1 MGEGGLIHR
10 IALFP
15 GELWSFQ
22 VIWGLDVEVA
32 SPAFLVELWPVL
44 AQPTHRVGASRWPLP
59 QAVSSDSRMKVAL
72 SWDCGVETVYRGN
85 PVCLNLLLATH

>member
-1 MGEGGLIHR
+1 MIHR

-32 SPAFLVELWPVL
+32 SPAFLVELWPVP
-44 AQPTHRVGASRWPLP
+44 AQPTTEWVLAGGLYHRPFHQILG
-59 QAVSSDSRMKVAL
+59 
-72 SWDCGVETVYRGN
+72 
-85 PVCLNLLLATH
+85 